1 MKELFEDADWEKVAR
16 EAAAKT
22 AQDKTKAAENAEKR
36 VATVEK
42 ARALAEGSSQR
53 WRFTL
58 EVPSSSWWRL
68 RV

>member
-22 AQDKTKAAENAEKR
+22 AQDKTKAVENAEKR

-42 ARALAEGSSQR
+42 ARALAEGSLQR

>member
-1 MKELFEDADWEKVAR
+1 MLFEDADWEKVAR

-58 EVPSSSWWRL
+58 EVPSSSWRRL